1 MQRTTR
7 GARIA
12 VIGHRAASCDRR
24 VMVVYIY
31 GYPYTWARPLRR
43 LGYIAMDHAMHPK
56 YPCVVGSGV
65 FFGVQQRPLPLRARV
80 LLGRLIHNTRHGAMR
95 YIGEWARY

>member
-1 MQRTTR
+1 MGTHIH
-7 GARIA
+7 G
-12 VIGHRAASCDRR
+12 
-24 VMVVYIY
+24 
-31 GYPYTWARPLRR
+31 RPLRR

-80 LLGRLIHNTRHGAMR
+80 LLGRLIHNTRHGAILANGR
-95 YIGEWARY
+95 DIDFLKNKFAKGYKELFKSGSGIAAYDV